1 MLSSIDNSG
10 AHRTAQLMVHDGSNW
25 VPAGA
30 NPHPEIVWPSAFT
43 EGHYLGEGTV
53 WQRDVSKMPLAENS
67 EVMAAWMWDNLV
79 DPWGNKGYLGD
90 FSQSPRLKAAI
101 PGTGLNISNHPGSTS
116 PIAMYL
122 VDSSVPSC
130 PMVDMKCVSGFPAM
144 PAWELRAIEKNVPFP
159 SFAHPGV
166 KGDQGMAIYDVATGV
181 LREFFMVSK
190 QPDGTWTGTIGYSTA
205 TPGLRSLADDN
216 YGTQLRSGSSAV
228 ARMHNNLGFIGI
240 SEVRGGAINHA
251 LAFTFGAVA
260 HGNPPSWPAS
270 GSDGKSPESEKSKS
284 PTHGQWGRVKAS
296 VDPMHNPRTGRPY
309 NPLTRMLI
317 VAAQKYGLV
326 GTDTNSWVHAFNVE
340 DGSMEQAF
348 FGQDP
353 WVDPNGLRLHI
364 AQEYKV
370 PPELSLD
377 VSDFPWDQT
386 EWAPVDWGRPD
397 VDFVSGVADAN
408 NWRRDRASEGKI
420 SQ

>member
-1 MLSSIDNSG
+1 MLSSIGPGDARRS
-10 AHRTAQLMVHDGSNW
+10 AQLMVHDGSNW

-53 WQRDVSKMPLAENS
+53 WQRDATKMPLAENS
-67 EVMAAWMWDNLV
+67 EVMAAWMWENRV
-79 DPWGNKGYLGD
+79 DPWGGLGWTGD
-90 FSQSPRLKAAI
+90 FSRSPRLKTAV
-101 PGTGLNISNHPGSTS
+101 PGTGLNRSNDRGSTG
-116 PIAMYL
+116 PIALYL
-122 VDSSVPSC
+122 VDSSVPGC
-130 PMVDMKCVSGFPAM
+130 PLVDMKCTSGFPPM
-144 PAWELRAIEKNVPFP
+144 PAEEVRAIEKSVPFP
-159 SFAHPGV
+159 TFAHPAINQ
-166 KGDQGMAIYDVATGV
+166 DRGMAIYDVATGV
-181 LREFFMVSK
+181 MREFFMVDK
-190 QPDGTWTGTIGYSTA
+190 QNDGTWTGTVGYSVA
-205 TPGLRSLADDN
+205 TPGLRNLARDN

-240 SEVRGGAINHA
+240 SEVRAGVINHA

-270 GSDGKSPESEKSKS
+270 GSDGKSPASEKGNS

-296 VDPMHNPRTGRPY
+296 VDPMRNPRTGKPF

-326 GTDTNSWVHAFNVE
+326 GTDTNAWCHAFNVE
-340 DGSMEQAF
+340 DGTMEQAF

-353 WVDPNGLRLHI
+353 WVDPNGLRKHI
-364 AQEYKV
+364 AQEYQT
-370 PPELSLD
+370 PPELSFD
-377 VSDFPWDQT
+377 VADFPWDQT

-397 VDFVSGVADAN
+397 VDFVPRDQTAN
-408 NWRRDRASEGKI
+408 NWRRDRAAEGKT